1 MFEYTRE
8 ETAQPVY
15 YMRKTPAS
23 PGHNN
28 NKKSRKGEEIDRVI
42 NEIIPGYKVVILLR
56 GLPGSGKS
64 TLAKSILE
72 RTIGYNPETVRKH
85 ILSTDDFFVRNGV
98 YDYQPQ
104 KISEAHGWN
113 HQRAFNVMSKGY
125 SPVIIDNTNTQMWEM
140 KPYASMATDFGY
152 ILEILEPD
160 THWCY
165 NERELEKRNTHGVSK
180 KTIQSMLDRYEKNVT
195 PLKLFTAYGFQYKL
209 QKPPQYRLQPPIE
222 PIGTMNNVQYSSA
235 SNSNLN
241 KNNAAFTEVTASFKP
256 QQSFTV
262 LNKPAPSTSVDDILM
277 RTDESSM
284 LKAPVLTPMNQTAKI
299 KQSTSLFDNINA
311 WGIDEK
317 ALRSW
322 NLVTP
327 IELEETEHKSSPI
340 LIDDSDEE
348 LVETQEMSTSTD
360 NEDFYVLRNLPAISG
375 PLPAYK
381 VLLAYNRDIN
391 RETPM
396 KTQHSITKKT
406 MIDKSCLTLD
416 YLDDHQMHLDNLT
429 GVFPNITPRSIR
441 YWYEKCHRD
450 FDCTMEL
457 LLNENDE
464 IINIVIEENE
474 PPASP
479 AAKPTTPK
487 QSIPVE
493 SDGDSSD
500 SNEPPPT
507 PRLKNKRKNNT
518 GSSSDE
524 YQDLKKHIE
533 SKITISNDHYSEHL
547 LKVKQC
553 KYGPKEP
560 SAPQPILVDTVEDQ
574 RDIDSDDK
582 TDSDELE
589 WEFVTTAAPSCSK
602 NPVEPVEQVD
612 TIEMNIG
619 DHFVKQLEDR
629 FGDPNLTYPKGFQP
643 VIQIPETLARQLY
656 TFYIESVYQQMDA
669 QNAVMEDLVKEDEDF
684 ARTLQESE
692 EETDE
697 VANSSSHA
705 RIPDKTRSEPTEIP
719 DIMREQKELS
729 KRQKEAD
736 KWKEDTPDT
745 LAARLTK
752 DKLFKAFPSVDKDTL
767 VEILHA
773 HGNIYK
779 DTVDT
784 LLASTS
790 KHHIQGDLE
799 FIRNPPLN
807 EAVVQEL
814 WDAHNSCRP
823 IVEVCFL

>member
-1 MFEYTRE
+1 MN
-8 ETAQPVY
+8 
-15 YMRKTPAS
+15 KTPAS

-28 NKKSRKGEEIDRVI
+28 NKKSRKTEEIDRVI
-42 NEIIPGYKVVILLR
+42 SEIIPGYKVIVLLR

-113 HQRAFNVMSKGY
+113 HQRAFNVMSKGC

-165 NERELEKRNTHGVSK
+165 NERELEKRNTHGVPK
-180 KTIQSMLDRYEKNVT
+180 NTIQNMLDRYEKNVT
-195 PLKLFTAYGFQYKL
+195 PLKLLTAYGFQYKL

-222 PIGTMNNVQYSSA
+222 PIGRMNNVQFPPS
-235 SNSNLN
+235 SNSKLN
-241 KNNAAFTEVTASFKP
+241 KNKAASMEVTDSSKP
-256 QQSFTV
+256 QPSFTV
-262 LNKPAPSTSVDDILM
+262 LNKPTPSTSVDDILM

-284 LKAPVLTPMNQTAKI
+284 LKAPVLTPMNQTAKM

-327 IELEETEHKSSPI
+327 IELEEDKKSSPI
-340 LIDDSDEE
+340 IIDDSDEE
-348 LVETQEMSTSTD
+348 LVETREMSTSTD
-360 NEDFYVLRNLPAISG
+360 NEDFYVLRNLPTISG

-391 RETPM
+391 KGLPVRN
-396 KTQHSITKKT
+396 QHSIPKKT
-406 MIDKSCLTLD
+406 MIHKSCLTVD

-429 GVFPNITPRSIR
+429 GVFPNITPGTINF
-441 YWYEKCHRD
+441 WYEKCNRD
-450 FDCTMEL
+450 FDCTMEF

-464 IINIVIEENE
+464 IINIMNEEND
-474 PPASP
+474 PPVAS
-479 AAKPTTPK
+479 AKSSTPE
-487 QSIPVE
+487 E
-493 SDGDSSD
+493 SEDDSSD

-507 PRLKNKRKNNT
+507 PRLKNKRKNN
-518 GSSSDE
+518 GASSDE
-524 YQDLKKHIE
+524 CQHLKKHIE
-533 SKITISNDHYSEHL
+533 SKITISSDHYSEHL
-547 LKVKQC
+547 LKIKQC
-553 KYGPKEP
+553 KYGPSTPKE
-560 SAPQPILVDTVEDQ
+560 PILVDQ
-574 RDIDSDDK
+574 PDIDTDDK
-582 TDSDELE
+582 TDSDDLE
-589 WEFVTTAAPSCSK
+589 WEFVTTSAPSCSK
-602 NPVEPVEQVD
+602 NPVEPVEQAD

-629 FGDPNLTYPKGFQP
+629 FGDPNLAYPKGFQP

-669 QNAVMEDLVKEDEDF
+669 QKAVMEDLVKEDEDF
-684 ARTLQESE
+684 ARKLQESE
-692 EETDE
+692 EKVDE
-697 VANSSSHA
+697 VANGSSQA
-705 RIPDKTRSEPTEIP
+705 RIPDQTRSEPTEIP
-719 DIMREQKELS
+719 DIMKEQRELS

-784 LLASTS
+784 LLASTT
-790 KHHIQGDLE
+790 KGHVQGDLE
-799 FIRNPPLN
+799 FIKNPPLN
-807 EAVVQEL
+807 EDVVQEL

-823 IVEVCFL
+823 VVEVRFQ

>member
-1 MFEYTRE
+1 MLEYSRE
-8 ETAQPVY
+8 ETAQTVY

-28 NKKSRKGEEIDRVI
+28 NKKSRKAEEIDRVI
-42 NEIIPGYKVVILLR
+42 NEIIPGYKVLILLR

-85 ILSTDDFFVRNGV
+85 ILSTDDFFVRKGV

-113 HQRAFNVMSKGY
+113 HQRAFNVMSKGC

-165 NERELEKRNTHGVSK
+165 NERELEKRNTHGVPK
-180 KTIQSMLDRYEKNVT
+180 KSIQSMLDRYEKNVT
-195 PLKLFTAYGFQYKL
+195 PLKLLTAYGFQYKL
-209 QKPPQYRLQPPIE
+209 QKPPQYRLHPPIE
-222 PIGTMNNVQYSSA
+222 AINVQFPTPPNNNQNIDSS
-235 SNSNLN
+235 
-241 KNNAAFTEVTASFKP
+241 KP
-256 QQSFTV
+256 QPSFTM
-262 LNKPAPSTSVDDILM
+262 LNKPTPSTSVDDILM
-277 RTDESSM
+277 RTDDSSM

-327 IELEETEHKSSPI
+327 IELEETEKKSSPI
-340 LIDDSDEE
+340 LIEDSDDE
-348 LVETQEMSTSTD
+348 LVETREMSTSTD

-381 VLLAYNRDIN
+381 VLPAHNRDIN
-391 RETPM
+391 RETPVRN
-396 KTQHSITKKT
+396 QHSIPKKT
-406 MIDKSCLTLD
+406 MIDKSCLTVD

-429 GVFPNITPRSIR
+429 GVFPNITPRTIK

-457 LLNENDE
+457 LLNETDE
-464 IINIVIEENE
+464 VINIVIEENE
-474 PPASP
+474 P
-479 AAKPTTPK
+479 AKLKTPEE
-487 QSIPVE
+487 SIPIE

-500 SNEPPPT
+500 NNEPPT
-507 PRLKNKRKNNT
+507 PRLKNKRKNN

-553 KYGPKEP
+553 KYGPV
-560 SAPQPILVDTVEDQ
+560 PQPILVDTVEDQ
-574 RDIDSDDK
+574 PDMDTDDK
-582 TDSDELE
+582 TDSDDLE
-589 WEFVTTAAPSCSK
+589 WEFVTAAAPSCSK
-602 NPVEPVEQVD
+602 SPVEPVEQVD

-684 ARTLQESE
+684 ARKLQESE
-692 EETDE
+692 EDGDE
-697 VANSSSHA
+697 VASGSQA
-705 RIPDKTRSEPTEIP
+705 RIPDKTQSEPTEIP
-719 DIMREQKELS
+719 DIMREQRELS

-752 DKLFKAFPSVDKDTL
+752 DKLFKSFPSVDKDTL

-784 LLASTS
+784 LLASTT
-790 KHHIQGDLE
+790 KDHVKGDLE
-799 FIRNPPLN
+799 FIKNPPLN

-823 IVEVCFL
+823 IVEVSFFLNCS